1 MVCFL
6 RTPSLSLQPFV
17 PYPAIRKKSTSQHLI
32 RSSVTA
38 KQSLRNSS
46 VFPALSQF
54 GAIIVY
60 TTVTFFVKREE
71 HQLPPFQAGFFQCV
85 EEEQQSPLIYLG
97 SKFVNQ
103 IVSPAPLFFRLT
115 FRDLHDLPHLCP
127 KGTGMCAG
135 IISVIVTWMG
145 ELLNKY

>member
-6 RTPSLSLQPFV
+6 RTPNLSLQPFV

-38 KQSLRNSS
+38 KRSLRNSS

-103 IVSPAPLFFRLT
+103 IVPPPLFLGLLLETCTT
-115 FRDLHDLPHLCP
+115 FLIYVQRALGCVQ
-127 KGTGMCAG
+127 G
-135 IISVIVTWMG
+135 
-145 ELLNKY
+145 

>member
-6 RTPSLSLQPFV
+6 RTPNLSLQPFV
-17 PYPAIRKKSTSQHLI
+17 PYPAIRKKKHLSAPHTFICHSQ
-32 RSSVTA
+32 TE
-38 KQSLRNSS
+38 
-46 VFPALSQF
+46 F
-54 GAIIVY
+54 
-60 TTVTFFVKREE
+60 
-71 HQLPPFQAGFFQCV
+71 
-85 EEEQQSPLIYLG
+85 EEQQRLPGSVTVWSNHCIHNRNLLCEAWRTSAASLPGWVFPVCGGGATVSTDLLG
-97 SKFVNQ
+97 IQVCKSNC
-103 IVSPAPLFFRLT
+103 PPTPFFRLT